1 MNERY
6 KNLLRGSDDCLFLD
20 GGCHVF
26 ALALEKQF
34 HYPLVLVRENSKQN
48 VPHVFCRSDEFAV
61 DVMGFTIEKDIL
73 SAKMWVPPLFSAEIV
88 VPSDLGKF
96 YVYTAPCPGLYAD
109 DLFMFQGSL
118 QAEKRIADYI
128 RFYDGT
134 CKCQI
139 RPHPFL
145 TPTTNAEID
154 DIFK

>member
-6 KNLLRGSDDCLFLD
+6 KKLLQGSDEGLFLN

-26 ALALEKQF
+26 VLALERQF
-34 HYPLVLVRENSKQN
+34 HYPLVLIGENGKKN
-48 VPHVFCRSDEFAV
+48 VPHIFCRSGEFAV

-73 SAKMWVPPLFSAEIV
+73 SAKMWVPPLFSAEIIAS
-88 VPSDLGKF
+88 SDLEKY

-109 DLFMFQGSL
+109 DLFMSKARL
-118 QAEKRIADYI
+118 RAEKRITDYI

-134 CKCQI
+134 YKCQI
-139 RPHPFL
+139 KPHQFL
-145 TPTTNAEID
+145 TKTTSAEID